1 MSLRKLAEGI
11 ILQSIEDLWNED
23 CREDC
28 ITFFK
33 GKDFR
38 LCAEVAGMDL
48 SDQVRLLNL
57 VKGSIESMRYGRKK
71 KAGQE
76 RQCVHEKKARGKQLE
91 RLLNFA

>member
-1 MSLRKLAEGI
+1 
-11 ILQSIEDLWNED
+11 
-23 CREDC
+23 
-28 ITFFK
+28 
-33 GKDFR
+33 
-38 LCAEVAGMDL
+38 MDL